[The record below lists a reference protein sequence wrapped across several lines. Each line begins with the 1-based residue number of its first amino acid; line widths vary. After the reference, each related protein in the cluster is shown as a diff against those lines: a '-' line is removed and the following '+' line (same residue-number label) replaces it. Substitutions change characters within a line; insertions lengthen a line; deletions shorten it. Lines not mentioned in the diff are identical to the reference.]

1 MLAAGRGGHRDPFK
15 DARPSWLWPPPAA
28 GEKSAPAARSSNRKK
43 AQKLPTSLCQPMIRY
58 STPRAKTM
66 GSQLTSRPDP
76 IRIYLDS
83 SDIDNLTDARKLAK
97 DARLG
102 ETAEV

>member
-1 MLAAGRGGHRDPFK
+1 
-15 DARPSWLWPPPAA
+15 
-28 GEKSAPAARSSNRKK
+28 
-43 AQKLPTSLCQPMIRY
+43 MIRY

-102 ETAEV
+102 EIAEV